1 MSGDLVITR
10 VVTIFMENRTSLK
23 SYYVRNFQWMS
34 RSRRSGDND
43 HEDESR
49 RSSFDITSL
58 RMRQEKDHVCPDLVR
73 HVPTVSVLLGTLFQE
88 DVINFTVDI
97 LVLQNTT
104 IIKDNMRINKL
115 DVNKLDS
122 GGLET
127 SDFIDRFYYESIKRE
142 LNLL

>member
-1 MSGDLVITR
+1 M
-10 VVTIFMENRTSLK
+10 
-23 SYYVRNFQWMS
+23 
-34 RSRRSGDND
+34 
-43 HEDESR
+43 
-49 RSSFDITSL
+49 
-58 RMRQEKDHVCPDLVR
+58 CPDLVR